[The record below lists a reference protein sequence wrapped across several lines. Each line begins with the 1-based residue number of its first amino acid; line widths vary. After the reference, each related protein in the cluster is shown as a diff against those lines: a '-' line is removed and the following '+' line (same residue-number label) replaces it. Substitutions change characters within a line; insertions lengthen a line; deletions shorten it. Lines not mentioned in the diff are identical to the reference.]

1 MPLYEYKCKKCG
13 KVFEKLQ
20 ILSAK
25 PVTVHENCG
34 GAVEKLVST
43 SAFNFKGTGWYA
55 TDYAKG
61 ARDKTPQSTT
71 GKEDSKADGKPEK
84 PKPAPVATEST
95 PAKPAEGAKS

>member
-20 ILSAK
+20 RLSAR

-43 SAFNFKGTGWYA
+43 SAFQFKGTGWYA

-61 ARDKTPQSTT
+61 ARDKTPPPKT
-71 GKEDSKADGKPEK
+71 GKDDGKAEQ
-84 PKPAPVATEST
+84 PKPAPVTTEST
-95 PAKPAEGAKS
+95 PAKPADSAKS

>member
-20 ILSAK
+20 RLSAK

-43 SAFNFKGTGWYA
+43 SAFQFKGTGWYA

-61 ARDKTPQSTT
+61 SRSKTHAPKT
-71 GKEDSKADGKPEK
+71 GTAEK
-84 PKPAPVATEST
+84 PKPAAVASEST
-95 PAKPAEGAKS
+95 PAKPADGAKS

>member
-20 ILSAK
+20 RLSAK
-25 PVTVHENCG
+25 PVTIHENCG

-43 SAFNFKGTGWYA
+43 SAFQFKGTGWYA

-61 ARDKTPQSTT
+61 ARGKPHPPKTD
-71 GKEDSKADGKPEK
+71 KEDGKGEK
-84 PKPAPVATEST
+84 PKPAAVATEST
-95 PAKPAEGAKS
+95 PAKPADGAKS

>member
-20 ILSAK
+20 RLSAK
-25 PVTVHENCG
+25 PVTIHENCG

-43 SAFNFKGTGWYA
+43 SAFQFKGTGWYA

-61 ARDKTPQSTT
+61 SRSKTHPPKT
-71 GKEDSKADGKPEK
+71 GKDEK
-84 PKPAPVATEST
+84 PKPAAVATEST
-95 PAKPAEGAKS
+95 TAKPADGAKS

>member
-20 ILSAK
+20 GLSAK

-43 SAFNFKGTGWYA
+43 SAFQFKGTGWYA

-61 ARDKTPQSTT
+61 KRDKTPLPTT
-71 GKEDSKADGKPEK
+71 GKDDGKTEK

-95 PAKPAEGAKS
+95 PAKPADGAKS